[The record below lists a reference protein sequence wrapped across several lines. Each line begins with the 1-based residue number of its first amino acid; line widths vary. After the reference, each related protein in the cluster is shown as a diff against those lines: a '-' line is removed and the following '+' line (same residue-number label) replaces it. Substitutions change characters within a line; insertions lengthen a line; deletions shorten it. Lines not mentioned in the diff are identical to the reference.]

1 MCLEDEKMWQSNL
14 KKKKKK
20 HVFYCIFMIAT
31 KHFKIFFI
39 KPKTT

>member
-1 MCLEDEKMWQSNL
+1 MCLEDEKMWQSNFFL
-14 KKKKKK
+14 KKK

-39 KPKTT
+39 KPKKT